1 MKNSVRNNSPLVS
14 IVISCR
20 NEENFIGICLDSI
33 IANDYPND
41 MLEILIVDG
50 MSEDRTRE
58 VVSRYAQKNSF
69 VELLINKDKIT
80 PVAMNMGIKRARG
93 DIIILVNAHSI
104 LDVNFLK
111 YSIEYCAKTGADAV
125 GGMLNTI
132 NEDKTLFAQTIPLAA
147 DSIFGSGG
155 RRYRSRTQEG
165 WVKDT
170 LPYCAYPKE
179 VFEKIGLIDEELV
192 RDQDEEFN
200 YRILRK
206 GGKIYY
212 TPQIKSYL
220 HIRPSLKKLW
230 RQHFQYGYFKVM
242 VAQKVGAILT
252 WRQLIPSVFV
262 SSLILTGLL
271 SLLSNYSLWLFLL
284 IVVLYLSANLAFSF
298 SIALKKG
305 LKLLPALLISFAT
318 LHFSYGLGYLK
329 GIWDFLV
336 LKQHL
341 RKGIKNI
348 KLTR

>member
-1 MKNSVRNNSPLVS
+1 MKNNLSSVS
-14 IVISCR
+14 IIIPCR
-20 NEENFIGICLDSI
+20 NEEKFIAKCLDSI
-33 IANDYPND
+33 IANDYPEEN
-41 MLEILIVDG
+41 LEVLVVDG
-50 MSEDRTRE
+50 MSDDGTKEI
-58 VVSRYAQKNSF
+58 VSEYTLKNSF
-69 VELLINKDKIT
+69 IRLLSNVDRIT
-80 PVAMNMGIKRARG
+80 PTAMNIGIKRARG
-93 DIIILVNAHSI
+93 DIVILVNAHSI
-104 LDVNFLK
+104 LDGNFLK
-111 YSIEYCAKTGADAV
+111 YSIEYLAKTGADAV

-132 NEDKTLFAQTIPLAA
+132 NEDKTLFAQAIPLAA

-155 RRYRSRTQEG
+155 RRYRSRTEEG

-220 HIRPSLKKLW
+220 HIRPSLKGLW
-230 RQHFQYGYFKVM
+230 RQHFQYGYFKVR
-242 VAQKVGAILT
+242 VAQKVGAVLT

-262 SSLILTGLL
+262 SSLILTGLS
-271 SLLSNYSLWLFLL
+271 SLFSNYFLWLFLL

-318 LHFSYGLGYLK
+318 IHFSYGIGYLK
-329 GIWDFLV
+329 GIWHFLI
-336 LKQHL
+336 LKRHL
-341 RKGIKNI
+341 SGKIQDI